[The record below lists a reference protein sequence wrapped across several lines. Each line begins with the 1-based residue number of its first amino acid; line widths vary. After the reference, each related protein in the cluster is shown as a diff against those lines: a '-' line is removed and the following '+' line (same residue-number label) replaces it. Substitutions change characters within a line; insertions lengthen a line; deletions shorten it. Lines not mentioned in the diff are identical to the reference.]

1 MIVNQ
6 QQITAYYHM
15 STSNQSFLN
24 MHYYLKQKGI
34 QNNKFFLVIYDP
46 DLIGVNPRD
55 PNLNTVMKKKILR
68 ECIINFWYF
77 IREVVRI
84 PDQGGQ
90 VGGGKRYNLHRG
102 NLAMNF
108 GFLMNWNM
116 FVEFPRQ
123 HGKTISAICW
133 YLWVF
138 NFGTTNS
145 EMMFMNKKHDDSKMN
160 LRRLKD
166 IRDALPSYLQM
177 KEMVGPDGKIKK
189 SSNNVEST
197 TNIINANKI
206 TTKAGARNAASAN
219 SVGRGCTM
227 PIHWYDEYA
236 FILYNNIIYSAATP
250 AFKTAADNA
259 KRNGAPYGIL
269 ITTTPGDCTTD
280 EGEDARLTK
289 DLATPFNEAFYDY
302 NYEQLQNVKNSN
314 NSSTFFYIRYT
325 YQQLGSGEQ
334 YFKEMVLDLK
344 KDWVAIRREVLLEWS
359 KSSSNSPFRQQD
371 LDEVERLIIN
381 EPIQQI
387 PLCNGLYFLNLYK
400 RMDVTMSRRY
410 PPIIG
415 VDVSGGYQ
423 QDSSAITVIDS
434 RTTEVVA
441 DLNCN
446 YISTN
451 DLAKVIYELV
461 MKYMPNAIVNIERT
475 GGFGG
480 SVLSM
485 LVKSKIKRNLYF
497 EIKDRVTEERF
508 NGVKV
513 IRKTQKTKVF
523 GLDETKQTRDVLM
536 EILRDRMD
544 HHKAKFISPIL
555 FNELTTLEVKKNG
568 RIEHASNAHDDQVF
582 SYLMALYVWY
592 EGKNLMENFGLD
604 KGTLYTDNNDE
615 TYLGLEETYKDI
627 VEELEVEEDSDLN
640 LELEY
645 LKNASSISFK
655 EWQER
660 EMVQDQAALQQMLR
674 NKRAR
679 EAWAKKNHMDL
690 DSINQDHTWTTLPNE
705 IFIIDDFDGNMDNRS
720 ELQRAFDN
728 ITDLR

>member
-523 GLDETKQTRDVLM
+523 GLDETKQTRDILM

>member
-523 GLDETKQTRDVLM
+523 GLDETKQTRDILM

-660 EMVQDQAALQQMLR
+660 EMAQDQAALQQMLR

>member
-1 MIVNQ
+1 
-6 QQITAYYHM
+6 M